1 VLRRHFA
8 AIGLAV
14 TLILSLTGCMHMD
27 RSVALNSDGTGTY
40 TLAIG
45 FSEQM
50 VAMASDQLST
60 SMDQYGAKVKQQGG
74 SYRHYDD
81 TGYSYWAFTR
91 PFKSVADLNSLVK
104 QTPDMGANLPGS
116 SGLPGVSATP
126 DLSNLPGFGA
136 TPDLSN
142 LPGFGGTP
150 GIIGTP
156 DTSAGSGIGSNPF
169 GSLPSSS
176 SLPVSSGQDTLAFSE
191 QSGFLTNS
199 FHVTGHMS
207 MAATPGVATNT
218 GGIDLTPL
226 LKDMRETFSITM
238 PGSITSHKGGVV
250 DGNTVTYTVHYGE
263 QTDIDV
269 VGGGLNTALLLPIGG
284 VVLLVVLAL
293 IGFFIWR
300 SRRGKRVEQGEAR
313 EPALVAAAHD
323 APTVPEFSAQ
333 PPHASGDAPTHE

>member
-1 VLRRHFA
+1 
-8 AIGLAV
+8 
-14 TLILSLTGCMHMD
+14 MHMD
-27 RSVALNSDGTGTY
+27 RSVALNSDGSGSY
-40 TLAIG
+40 TISIG

-60 SMDQYGAKVKQQGG
+60 SMDKYGAKVKQQGG
-74 SYRHYDD
+74 TYRHYDD

-91 PFKSVADLNSLVK
+91 PFKSVQELNSLVQ
-104 QTPDMGANLPGS
+104 QTPDA
-116 SGLPGVSATP
+116 
-126 DLSNLPGFGA
+126 
-136 TPDLSN
+136 
-142 LPGFGGTP
+142 GT
-150 GIIGTP
+150 
-156 DTSAGSGIGSNPF
+156 NV
-169 GSLPSSS
+169 PSSS

-191 QSGFLTNS
+191 QSGFLSNS

-207 MAATPGVATNT
+207 MAATPGVDTNT

-226 LKDMRETFSITM
+226 LKDMRETFAITM

-250 DGNTVTYTVHYGE
+250 NGNTVTYTVHYGE

-284 VVLLVVLAL
+284 VALLVVLAL
-293 IGFFIWR
+293 VGFFLWR

-333 PPHASGDAPTHE
+333 PPHASGDAPTQK